1 MGNRVG
7 AAPRTNRPG
16 LRSRL
21 SNGMPLRQNEEA
33 AGRFGGLDLHA
44 ERVNFGTIESCA
56 NRISDDCESSLGA
69 TMMHVAWVKP
79 WFAVVGSVRS

>member
-7 AAPRTNRPG
+7 AAPGTNRPG

-21 SNGMPLRQNEEA
+21 SNGMPLLQNEEA

-44 ERVNFGTIESCA
+44 ERVNF
-56 NRISDDCESSLGA
+56 
-69 TMMHVAWVKP
+69 
-79 WFAVVGSVRS
+79 